1 MSKIFS
7 LHRHFKISL
16 IFKAHLSSWNTLC
29 TNVTV
34 NGKTYTNALPFNGKF
49 RLVSVY
55 HLFKMVHAKR
65 LNG

>member
-1 MSKIFS
+1 MIMVTRPDFLVAKEKNVSCIV
-7 LHRHFKISL
+7 
-16 IFKAHLSSWNTLC
+16 
-29 TNVTV
+29 NVTV

-55 HLFKMVHAKR
+55 HPFKTVHAKR